1 METGIVQ
8 ASVETEIRELL
19 KSIGELNA
27 AKNKAAFPL
36 IEQAFSLV
44 QKIDNNL
51 LKAEVLHAKAQY
63 HCEINSN
70 YDASISLLEKA
81 IETAGETASPSFSIK
96 LNVAIGINYYYKG
109 NLDVALKY
117 YIRGIELAEKR
128 TQTDDPNPTGLAS
141 LYYNVATIFSGNEMF
156 ALRKEYLFKAL
167 NIAKEYKHT
176 FLEERILNGL
186 AGVLLEDKN
195 FDDALTHLFVALNL
209 AEEVKDTVGYATI
222 VNNIGLA
229 FVESGRHSEAIEYL
243 LQGLAIKQQS
253 GNKLAIAQSYTHLG
267 ICYNKSNFPA
277 EAIRYFNL
285 AIELLQE
292 IGADKNLSE
301 CYLNVAES
309 YAALGEY
316 DKAYGCQLHYDK
328 IRDVLFSSN
337 KANTISET
345 IASFELS
352 RSYREEEA
360 LKNQSK
366 KINDLADRLE
376 RGNNELKQFTNL
388 VAHDFKEPLRMI
400 LGYIQ
405 LIKKHLS
412 SNLTADEAELIQAAE
427 AGVKQMDLLLHSLM
441 ELAKL
446 NAKPVMTQV
455 DLNEILL
462 QVKMNLAE
470 TIEARNAV
478 LISGVLPIVQAD
490 YIQMVQLFQN
500 LVGNAIKYNQ
510 SEQPRVK
517 ISTQVF
523 ATHLNIIVA
532 DNGIGIDET
541 YRQKVFELFQRLH
554 SKYEYN
560 GSGIGLSIC
569 KKIMDGVDGKIYIL
583 DSELGGCA
591 FVLELP
597 C

>member
-1 METGIVQ
+1 METGVLH
-8 ASVETEIRELL
+8 ATVNAEIRDLL
-19 KSIGELNA
+19 KSISELNA

-36 IEQAFSLV
+36 IEHAFSLV
-44 QKIDNNL
+44 QKIDDDV

-63 HCEINSN
+63 HCETNSN

-81 IETAGETASPSFSIK
+81 IETAGDAAPLAFSIK

-109 NLDVALKY
+109 NLDIALKY

-128 TQTDDPNPTGLAS
+128 AQTNDPNPVGLAS

-156 ALRKEYLFKAL
+156 ALRKEYLAKAL
-167 NIAKEYKHT
+167 NLAKEHSNQ

-186 AGVLLEDKN
+186 AGVLLEEKN
-195 FDDALTHLFVALNL
+195 FDEALTHLFVALNL
-209 AEEVKDTVGYATI
+209 AEQVKDTIGYATVI
-222 VNNIGLA
+222 NNIGLA
-229 FVESGRHSEAIEYL
+229 FVESGRHNEAIEYL

-253 GNKLAIAQSYTHLG
+253 GNKQAIAQSHLHLG
-267 ICYNKSNFPA
+267 ICYNKSSHPA

-292 IGADKNLSE
+292 IGADKLLSE
-301 CYLNVAES
+301 CYMNIAES
-309 YAALGEY
+309 YATLGEY
-316 DKAYGCQLHYDK
+316 DKAYRCQLQYDK
-328 IRDVLFSSN
+328 LRDVLFSSN

-345 IASFELS
+345 ISSFELS
-352 RSYREEEA
+352 RSYREAEA
-360 LKNQSK
+360 LKSQSN
-366 KINDLADRLE
+366 KISELAERLE

-400 LGYIQ
+400 RGYIQ
-405 LIKKHLS
+405 LIKKHLN
-412 SNLTADEAELIQAAE
+412 SNLTADEADLIKAAE

-462 QVKMNLAE
+462 QVKMNLTE
-470 TIEARNAV
+470 TIETRNALV
-478 LISGVLPIVQAD
+478 LSDVLPIVQAD

-500 LVGNAIKYNQ
+500 LIGNAIKYNQ
-510 SEQPRVK
+510 NEQPQVK
-517 ISTQVF
+517 ISTQKF
-523 ATHLNIIVA
+523 ATHLNLIVA
-532 DNGIGIDET
+532 DNGIGIDEN

-569 KKIMDGVDGKIYIL
+569 KKIMDGLEGKIYIQ

-597 C
+597 S